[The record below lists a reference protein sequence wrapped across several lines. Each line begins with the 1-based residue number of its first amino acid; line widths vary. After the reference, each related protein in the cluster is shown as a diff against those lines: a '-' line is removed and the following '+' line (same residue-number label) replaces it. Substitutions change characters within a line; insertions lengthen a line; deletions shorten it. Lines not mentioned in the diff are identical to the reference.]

1 MKGVEYFMKLPDQLK
16 DIVYRL
22 LQEPTLDNFRNFL
35 KGQTGEHNS
44 IDFKE
49 KWIEPTKLVKEM
61 LAIANSGGGIMI
73 FGVKEKEDK
82 SFSYDGIEEIV
93 DKAKISNDIKNYIST
108 ELKYEVY
115 DFVYDSSEYEKLQ
128 NHKYQMMVIKDC
140 PRFIPFMSMKEST
153 NLKKNRIYIRR
164 GTSCE
169 EATSEEITDII
180 KRRMNAEYPDS
191 GKTLNLDEHLEQ
203 LKTLYSKISPTNQD
217 NINTL
222 NKELVDAKI
231 SLDEIY
237 LDPNNPRF
245 TSLKWDDIPDQQIS
259 DASIQAATKRKLEE
273 EFSIYKLVDNIQI
286 NGFLPIDRVIV
297 KKFAEN
303 KYVVLEGNRRICA
316 AKNIME
322 LYKGNP
328 EQVEESVV
336 DSLKE
341 ISCLIYTG
349 SERQPSWVF
358 QGLRHI
364 IGIQE
369 WPAYNKARLLVQL
382 MEDEN
387 LSLTEV
393 GKKFGL
399 TAYGAGQWV
408 RGYYA
413 FIQAA
418 EESDYTQEID
428 ERAYPYLQEIF
439 SRSNPVFKDWL
450 QWNDTEYKFE
460 DNLKFNEFLSWLYPR
475 NEENVLDGVEVKG
488 NWDNRLIKRSNDIR
502 IVSFLLRESISDFEM
517 FRADGDLE
525 KAQNSANTRKYLES
539 QDPSTETLE
548 KIKSC
553 TKALDDIPFK
563 LVMLRKEELSDL
575 LEKLSDKVGEILD
588 ACR

>member
-1 MKGVEYFMKLPDQLK
+1 MK
-16 DIVYRL
+16 
-22 LQEPTLDNFRNFL
+22 
-35 KGQTGEHNS
+35 
-44 IDFKE
+44 
-49 KWIEPTKLVKEM
+49 
-61 LAIANSGGGIMI
+61 
-73 FGVKEKEDK
+73 
-82 SFSYDGIEEIV
+82 
-93 DKAKISNDIKNYIST
+93 
-108 ELKYEVY
+108 
-115 DFVYDSSEYEKLQ
+115 DS
-128 NHKYQMMVIKDC
+128 
-140 PRFIPFMSMKEST
+140 
-153 NLKKNRIYIRR
+153 
-164 GTSCE
+164 
-169 EATSEEITDII
+169 
-180 KRRMNAEYPDS
+180 
-191 GKTLNLDEHLEQ
+191 
-203 LKTLYSKISPTNQD
+203 
-217 NINTL
+217 INTL
-222 NKELVDAKI
+222 NNELVDAKI
-231 SLDEIY
+231 ALDKIF

-245 TSLKWDDIPDQQIS
+245 TSLKWADIS
-259 DASIQAATKRKLEE
+259 DDQIADVTIQAATKRKLEE
-273 EFSIYKLVDNIQI
+273 GFSINKLVDNIQI
-286 NGFLPIDRVIV
+286 NGYLPIDRVIV
-297 KKFAEN
+297 KQIAED

-322 LYKGNP
+322 QYKSNH
-328 EQVEESVV
+328 EQVEKSVV
-336 DSLKE
+336 DSLRE
-341 ISCLIYTG
+341 ISCLVYTG

-413 FIQAA
+413 FMQAA

-439 SRSNPVFKDWL
+439 SRSNPVFKEWL
-450 QWNDTEYKFE
+450 QWDDTHYKFN

-475 NEENVLDGVEVKG
+475 NEENKLDGVEVKG

-502 IVSFLLRESISDFEM
+502 IVSFLLRESRSDFEM

-525 KAQNSANTRKYLES
+525 KAQNRANTRKYLES
-539 QDPSTETLE
+539 QDPSTETIE

-563 LVMLRKEELSDL
+563 LVVSRKEELSDL
-575 LEKLSDKVGEILD
+575 LEKLEDKVREILE
-588 ACR
+588 ACQ

>member
-1 MKGVEYFMKLPDQLK
+1 MKVG
-16 DIVYRL
+16 
-22 LQEPTLDNFRNFL
+22 
-35 KGQTGEHNS
+35 
-44 IDFKE
+44 
-49 KWIEPTKLVKEM
+49 W
-61 LAIANSGGGIMI
+61 
-73 FGVKEKEDK
+73 
-82 SFSYDGIEEIV
+82 
-93 DKAKISNDIKNYIST
+93 
-108 ELKYEVY
+108 
-115 DFVYDSSEYEKLQ
+115 
-128 NHKYQMMVIKDC
+128 
-140 PRFIPFMSMKEST
+140 
-153 NLKKNRIYIRR
+153 KKNRI
-164 GTSCE
+164 SAVCLE
-169 EATSEEITDII
+169 MEIQDII
-180 KRRMNAEYPDS
+180 IEEKDTIMYNIKKGVEQRM
-191 GKTLNLDEHLEQ
+191 
-203 LKTLYSKISPTNQD
+203 QD

-322 LYKGNP
+322 LYKENP

-393 GKKFGL
+393 GKK
-399 TAYGAGQWV
+399 
-408 RGYYA
+408 
-413 FIQAA
+413 
-418 EESDYTQEID
+418 
-428 ERAYPYLQEIF
+428 
-439 SRSNPVFKDWL
+439 
-450 QWNDTEYKFE
+450 
-460 DNLKFNEFLSWLYPR
+460 
-475 NEENVLDGVEVKG
+475 
-488 NWDNRLIKRSNDIR
+488 IR
-502 IVSFLLRESISDFEM
+502 IDSIWC
-517 FRADGDLE
+517 RAMG
-525 KAQNSANTRKYLES
+525 K
-539 QDPSTETLE
+539 
-548 KIKSC
+548 
-553 TKALDDIPFK
+553 
-563 LVMLRKEELSDL
+563 
-575 LEKLSDKVGEILD
+575 GIL
-588 ACR
+588 CIYTSSRRV

>member
-1 MKGVEYFMKLPDQLK
+1 
-16 DIVYRL
+16 
-22 LQEPTLDNFRNFL
+22 
-35 KGQTGEHNS
+35 
-44 IDFKE
+44 
-49 KWIEPTKLVKEM
+49 
-61 LAIANSGGGIMI
+61 
-73 FGVKEKEDK
+73 
-82 SFSYDGIEEIV
+82 
-93 DKAKISNDIKNYIST
+93 
-108 ELKYEVY
+108 
-115 DFVYDSSEYEKLQ
+115 
-128 NHKYQMMVIKDC
+128 
-140 PRFIPFMSMKEST
+140 
-153 NLKKNRIYIRR
+153 
-164 GTSCE
+164 
-169 EATSEEITDII
+169 
-180 KRRMNAEYPDS
+180 
-191 GKTLNLDEHLEQ
+191 
-203 LKTLYSKISPTNQD
+203 
-217 NINTL
+217 
-222 NKELVDAKI
+222 
-231 SLDEIY
+231 
-237 LDPNNPRF
+237 
-245 TSLKWDDIPDQQIS
+245 
-259 DASIQAATKRKLEE
+259 
-273 EFSIYKLVDNIQI
+273 
-286 NGFLPIDRVIV
+286 
-297 KKFAEN
+297 
-303 KYVVLEGNRRICA
+303 
-316 AKNIME
+316 ME

-450 QWNDTEYKFE
+450 QWNDTEYKFK

-475 NEENVLDGVEVKG
+475 NEENVLDGVEVRG

-502 IVSFLLRESISDFEM
+502 IISFLLRESISDFEM

-563 LVMLRKEELSDL
+563 LVRSRKEELSDL
-575 LEKLSDKVGEILD
+575 LEKLSDKVREILD
-588 ACR
+588 ACQ